1 MKKTIKLT
9 ESDLENLVKKIIK
22 EGSIKEQGF
31 KGGMTF
37 GPFRDIVDAVT
48 DRYRLYRE
56 DYKEALDIFNEN
68 WPLDERRIRTI
79 PPGGGR

>member
-1 MKKTIKLT
+1 MKKPIKLT
-9 ESDLENLVKKIIK
+9 ESDLEKLVKKIIK
-22 EGSIKEQGF
+22 EGSIKEQGY

-56 DYKEALDIFNEN
+56 EYREAFDRFNED
-68 WPLDERRIRTI
+68 WPLDERRLRTI
-79 PPGGGR
+79 QPNKGI